1 MTVTTQTASGNSAGG
16 HAGDHSA
23 SEALGLWEP
32 QRTLTLGQA
41 RRHSARIKVLRR
53 ALVIFSIGLAGV
65 VGWQFSAQPAGFD
78 LVDNPNDSV
87 RMTNPRYSGR
97 TADNLP
103 YYLTA
108 GEAVREAGKANAVT
122 LAAPVLDF
130 YRAPGAAVSK
140 IMAAQGVYNDRDKVL
155 DLAGAV
161 DLKTDDGY
169 QCQTAQAHIKARDK
183 IINGEEP
190 IACQGN
196 FGTVNGNAFEIA
208 NNYKTFVFKGGMNAV
223 IERDATLASKRSG
236 SSSVGLGFGGD
247 GPIAITATQGIY
259 QSAITTLDGNVVVI
273 QDGTR
278 ITSDNMVIERAELPK
293 DGAPAGSLK
302 LGEVTTI
309 NADGN
314 FVYITPERTVRGDR
328 GVYEREKEII
338 TVTGNVALTQ
348 PSGAVVRGNR
358 MVYNLRTKNAQFG
371 ERCVGENCG
380 RVTFGTGQ

>member
-1 MTVTTQTASGNSAGG
+1 MTVTIQTATGNP
-16 HAGDHSA
+16 AGDNRA

-41 RRHSARIKVLRR
+41 RRHSVRIKVLRR
-53 ALVIFSIGLAGV
+53 ALVVFSVALAGV

-78 LVDNPNDSV
+78 LADNPNDSV

-108 GEAVREAGKANAVT
+108 GEAVREAGKANAVM

-169 QCQTAQAHIKARDK
+169 QCQTAQARIMARDK
-183 IINGEEP
+183 IINGGEP

-196 FGTVNGNAFEIA
+196 FGTVNGNAFEITD
-208 NNYKTFVFKGGMNAV
+208 NYKTFIFKDGMDAV
-223 IERDATLASKRSG
+223 IERDASLASQGSG
-236 SSSVGLGFGGD
+236 RNSVGLGFGGD
-247 GPIAITATQGIY
+247 GPIAITATQGTY
-259 QSAITTLDGNVVVI
+259 QSATTTLDGNVVVI

-278 ITSDNMVIERAELPK
+278 ITSDNMVIERAQLPK

-302 LGEVTTI
+302 LGAVTTI
-309 NADGN
+309 NATGN
-314 FVYITPERTVRGDR
+314 FVYITPERTVRGDS

-348 PSGAVVRGNR
+348 PSGAVVRGSR
-358 MVYNLRTKNAQFG
+358 MTYNLRTKNAQFG

>member
-1 MTVTTQTASGNSAGG
+1 MTVSTPTDAAS
-16 HAGDHSA
+16 HSV

-41 RRHSARIKVLRR
+41 RRHSARIKLLRR
-53 ALVIFSIGLAGV
+53 LLLAAAVAFAGV
-65 VGWQFSAQPAGFD
+65 VGWQFGAQPAGFD

-108 GEAVREAGKANAVT
+108 GEAVREAGNTNAVM

-140 IMAAQGVYNDRDKVL
+140 IMAANGVYNDRDKVL
-155 DLAGAV
+155 DLAGSV

-169 QCQTAQAHIKARDK
+169 ECQTAQARIMARDK
-183 IINGEEP
+183 IINGDEP

-196 FGTVNGNAFEIA
+196 FGTVNGNAFEITD
-208 NNYKTFVFKGGMNAV
+208 NYKTFVFEAGMSAM
-223 IERDATLASKRSG
+223 IERDISAASNSERASA
-236 SSSVGLGFGGD
+236 SIGLGFGGD
-247 GPIAITATQGIY
+247 GPIAITATRGTY
-259 QSAITTLDGNVVVI
+259 QSATTTLEQDVVVV
-273 QDGTR
+273 QDGTT
-278 ITSDNMVIERAELPK
+278 ITSDTMVIERAQLPK
-293 DGAPAGSLK
+293 DNAAAGSLK

-309 NADGN
+309 NATGN
-314 FVYITPERTVRGDR
+314 FVYQTPERTVRGDS

-348 PSGAVVRGNR
+348 PSGAVVRGSR

-371 ERCVGENCG
+371 QRCEGENCG